1 MSGISGRAKARP
13 IRLSIEVDE
22 KLEDLCTHYG
32 VTCNSYLLNA
42 IGKAIAADYTAVQ
55 QQQLMLQHANSGQQV
70 LLELFEKMTARIDE
84 QEKDE

>member
-1 MSGISGRAKARP
+1 MGGISGRAKARP

-22 KLEDLCTHYG
+22 KLEELCTHYG

-42 IGKAIAADYTAVQ
+42 IGKSIAADYTAVQ

-70 LLELFEKMTARIDE
+70 LLELFDKMTAHVD
-84 QEKDE
+84 QELKDK